1 MEPSPSLSK
10 TICMPFES
18 EAHYATCL
26 RDRETFRRSIEQVL
40 ADAPELFPP
49 EMGEGFCFYG
59 SYRSRKQPITLR
71 RIRLAAT
78 GGVFQIRPSFLMP
91 YLIGKTEEV
100 EKALYLRQFD
110 VPFEALAYVFG
121 RDPM

>member
-1 MEPSPSLSK
+1 MLMEEGHSRSIRMIPLKTLHCAEANLARRTPMEPPHRLSK

-18 EAHYATCL
+18 ETHYATCL
-26 RDRETFRRSIEQVL
+26 RDTETFRRYIDHVL

-59 SYRSRKQPITLR
+59 VYRSRKQRIALG

-78 GGVFQIRPSFLMP
+78 GDVFQIRPAFLM
-91 YLIGKTEEV
+91 
-100 EKALYLRQFD
+100 
-110 VPFEALAYVFG
+110 
-121 RDPM
+121 

>member
-1 MEPSPSLSK
+1 
-10 TICMPFES
+10 MPFES

-26 RDRETFRRSIEQVL
+26 RDTETFRRSIEQVL

-59 SYRSRKQPITLR
+59 SYRSRKQQIALR

-78 GGVFQIRPSFLMP
+78 GDVFQIRPSFLMP
-91 YLIGKTEEV
+91 YLIGKTDEV

-110 VPFEALAYVFG
+110 VPFDALAYVFG

>member
-1 MEPSPSLSK
+1 LQ
-10 TICMPFES
+10 S

-26 RDRETFRRSIEQVL
+26 RDTETFRRSIEQVL
-40 ADAPELFPP
+40 ADAAELFPL
-49 EMGEGFCFYG
+49 ERREGFCFYG
-59 SYRSRKQPITLR
+59 AYRSRKQPIGLR

-78 GGVFQIRPSFLMP
+78 GEVFQIRPSFLMP

-110 VPFEALAYVFG
+110 VPFEALAHVFG